1 MVHTHFRSLQLKT
14 DGKLL
19 RDRYGA
25 LYRKIARARH
35 REKLFTAIHYINIL
49 PGEFNADFES
59 LKFDE
64 EFEPNPEIRLLN
76 AKMEQLQQ
84 SMQRQEDR
92 HEDELQDIRKQL
104 QKSQKSLEE
113 RGAENV
119 ALEEN
124 NKELKQRNIFLTNHA
139 DALETEVR
147 ENHQSIGF
155 EC

>member
-1 MVHTHFRSLQLKT
+1 MVHTHLRSLQLKT

-35 REKLFTAIHYINIL
+35 REKLFKAVHYINIM
-49 PGEFNADFES
+49 PGEFNANFES

-64 EFEPNPEIRLLN
+64 EFGPNPEVRLLN

-84 SMQRQEDR
+84 IMQRQEER
-92 HEDELQDIRKQL
+92 HEDELQDVREQL

-113 RGAENV
+113 RGEENV
-119 ALEEN
+119 ALGEQ
-124 NKELKQRNIFLTNHA
+124 NKELKQRNIFLTHHA

-155 EC
+155 